1 MGSSG
6 TQGPDFICVGLP
18 KAGTGWLFDQL
29 QYHPD
34 FWMPPLKELHYLAS
48 EKPRMRNAAQRLK
61 HREKRRA
68 KNTSQLLPA
77 YIRPGDQ
84 RDHEFLTEV
93 SASAGMPMDLARYVS
108 FYRFKGDLLSGDI
121 SPGYCALTEQTIHQ
135 IATALPHTKI
145 ILLVRDPVAR
155 AWSRISMAHRNDELD
170 VSLLEDAE
178 RFRSF
183 LEAAPYIRERSFAS
197 KTFERWAKAAPAAQL
212 RWFFFDDIVSR
223 SNEVRRDIL
232 SYLGA
237 DPDKSSGEL
246 AASYNRKA
254 ENEKLP
260 LSDRLREV
268 LVNHFED
275 ELRACARIFG
285 GDARSWPEQYGI

>member
-1 MGSSG
+1 MGSSA

-48 EKPRMRNAAQRLK
+48 EMPRMRHAAQRLK
-61 HREKRRA
+61 HWEKRRA
-68 KNTSQLLPA
+68 KNTSRLLPA
-77 YIRPGDQ
+77 YIRPGDE
-84 RDHEFLTEV
+84 RDREFLTEV
-93 SASAGMPMDLARYVS
+93 STGGKQPMDLARYVS

-121 SPGYCALTEQTIHQ
+121 SPGYCDLNEQTIHQ
-135 IATALPHTKI
+135 IATALPQTKI
-145 ILLVRDPVAR
+145 ILLIRDPIAR

-170 VSLLEDAE
+170 LSLLEDMD
-178 RFRSF
+178 RFRSY
-183 LEAAPYIRERSFAS
+183 LGAAPYIRQRSFAS
-197 KTFERWAKAAPAAQL
+197 KTFERWAHTAPAAQL
-212 RWFFFDDIVSR
+212 QWFFFDDIVGCP
-223 SNEVRRDIL
+223 NEVRRKIL

-237 DPDKSSGEL
+237 DPEKSSGEL

-268 LVNHFED
+268 LINHFED
-275 ELRACARIFG
+275 ELCACARIFG
-285 GDARSWPEQYGI
+285 GHAKSWPERYGI